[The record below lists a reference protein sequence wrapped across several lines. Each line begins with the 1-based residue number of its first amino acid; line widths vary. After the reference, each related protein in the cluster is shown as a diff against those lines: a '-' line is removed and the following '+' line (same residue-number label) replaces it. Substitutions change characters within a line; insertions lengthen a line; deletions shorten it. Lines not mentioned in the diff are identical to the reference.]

1 MLIRRI
7 LCAFVVLLAGSAF
20 AQPASSPASAEL
32 ARLTHE
38 QITQVEAPS
47 ALLKLAA
54 IYKKSADYERLSW
67 TLERLAALQPNAG
80 DVRYALATTYAML
93 GDTTKTYDTLLAL
106 QRTGYGYDV
115 ARNPNFAK
123 ATGTKVWDFIVDGFK
138 KNLTPAGDGKVAF
151 TLPGGDTL
159 VDSIAWDARR
169 KQFLVGSVRDGSIRR
184 VDEHGKVSDFI
195 KADADNGLWSVYAL
209 AVDVDNDVLYV
220 ASTSSVYFKK
230 FAQADFGKAGVFK
243 FSLADGKL
251 LDKYLLEAGKAQNTL
266 SSIAVGP
273 GNEVFAADG
282 LRNII
287 YRVDGGALKP
297 FIENPKLTSVRG
309 MAVSGD
315 GRFLYFSDYKLGVFG
330 ADLAAGRAFDVRY
343 NPANVTLGG
352 IDGLAWYDNHLVAVQ
367 SGMSPRRMVRFSLG
381 SDGRSVIGAT
391 VLDSANPHF
400 TLPTNGTING
410 DGFYFIANSQKNEYD
425 GYGSPKDA
433 SRLKPVEIFRSDL
446 RFGWDNVK
454 HESLSRAATVIS
466 ESHPGSGHFSNV
478 EGGSTSVSGN

>member
-1 MLIRRI
+1 MHIRRI
-7 LCAFVVLLAGSAF
+7 LCAFAVLLAGSAF
-20 AQPASSPASAEL
+20 AQPAQPDVSK
-32 ARLTHE
+32 LTQE
-38 QITQVEAPS
+38 QIAHVEIPNV
-47 ALLKLAA
+47 LLRLAKT
-54 IYKKSADYERLSW
+54 YKQSADYERLSW
-67 TLERLAALQPNAG
+67 TLERLSAMQPNAG

-93 GDTTKTYDTLLAL
+93 GDSTKAYDTLLGL
-106 QRTGYGYDV
+106 QRTGYGYDI

-123 ATGTKVWDFIVDGFK
+123 VTGTKVWDFIVDGFK
-138 KNLTPAGDGKVAF
+138 KNLAPAGEGKVAF

-159 VDSIAWDARR
+159 VDSIAFDAKR

-184 VDEHGKVSDFI
+184 VDEHGKVADFI
-195 KADADNGLWSVYAL
+195 AADADNGLWSVYAL
-209 AVDVDNDVLYV
+209 AVDAQNDALYV

-251 LDKYLLEAGKAQNTL
+251 LDKFLLEPGQAQNTL

-309 MAVSGD
+309 LTVSGD
-315 GRFLYFSDYKLGVFG
+315 GRFLYFADYTLGIFG
-330 ADLAAGRAFDVRY
+330 ADLAAGRAFDLRVD
-343 NPANVTLGG
+343 PTKTALGG
-352 IDGLAWYDNHLVAVQ
+352 VDGLAWYDNHLVAVQ
-367 SGMSPRRMVRFSLG
+367 SGMSPRRVIRVSLG
-381 SDGRSVIGAT
+381 ADGRSVIGAT
-391 VLDSANPHF
+391 VLDAANPLF
-400 TLPTNGTING
+400 TLPTTGTIDG
-410 DGFYFIANSQKNEYD
+410 DGFYFIANSQKNGYD

-433 SRLKPVEIFRSDL
+433 SKLKPVEIFRSDL
-446 RFGWDNVK
+446 RYGWDSAR

-466 ESHPGSGHFSNV
+466 ESNPGSGRFSNV

>member
-7 LCAFVVLLAGSAF
+7 LCAFAVLLAGSAF
-20 AQPASSPASAEL
+20 AQPGQPDVSK
-32 ARLTHE
+32 LTHE
-38 QITQVEAPS
+38 QIAHVEVPNV
-47 ALLKLAA
+47 LLRLAKA
-54 IYKKSADYERLSW
+54 YKQSNDYERLSW
-67 TLERLAALQPNAG
+67 TLERLSAMQPNAG

-106 QRTGYGYDV
+106 QRTGYGYDI

-123 ATGTKVWDFIVDGFK
+123 ATGTKVWDYIVDGFK
-138 KNLTPAGDGKVAF
+138 KNLTPAGEGKVAF
-151 TLPGGDTL
+151 ALPGGDTL
-159 VDSIAWDARR
+159 VDSIAFDAKR

-184 VDEHGKVSDFI
+184 VDERGKVADFI

-209 AVDVDNDVLYV
+209 AVDAQNDALYV
-220 ASTSSVYFKK
+220 ASTSSVYFRK

-251 LDKYLLEAGKAQNTL
+251 LDKYLLEPGQAQNTL

-297 FIENPKLTSVRG
+297 FVENPKLTSVRG
-309 MAVSGD
+309 MTVSGD
-315 GRFLYFSDYKLGVFG
+315 GRFLYFADYTLGIFG
-330 ADLAAGRAFDVRY
+330 VDLAAGRAFDLRFDPSKV
-343 NPANVTLGG
+343 ALGG
-352 IDGLAWYDNHLVAVQ
+352 VDGLAWYDNHLVAVQ
-367 SGMSPRRMVRFSLG
+367 SGMSPRRVTRLSLG
-381 SDGRSVIGAT
+381 ADGRSVIGAT
-391 VLDSANPHF
+391 VLDSANAHF
-400 TLPTNGTING
+400 VLPTNGTIDG

-446 RFGWDNVK
+446 RFGWDDVK
-454 HESLSRAATVIS
+454 HEALSQAATVVS
-466 ESHPGSGHFSNV
+466 ESHPGGGRFSNV

>member
-7 LCAFVVLLAGSAF
+7 LCAFAVLLAGSAL
-20 AQPASSPASAEL
+20 AQPGQPDVSK
-32 ARLTHE
+32 LTQE
-38 QITQVEAPS
+38 QIAHVEVPNV
-47 ALLKLAA
+47 LLRLAKT
-54 IYKKSADYERLSW
+54 YKQSADYERLSW
-67 TLERLAALQPNAG
+67 TLERLSAMQPNAG

-106 QRTGYGYDV
+106 QRTGYGYDI

-138 KNLTPAGDGKVAF
+138 KNLTPAGEGKVAF
-151 TLPGGDTL
+151 ALPGGDTL
-159 VDSIAWDARR
+159 VDSIAFDAKR

-184 VDEHGKVSDFI
+184 VDERGKVSDFI

-209 AVDVDNDVLYV
+209 AVDAQNDALYV

-251 LDKYLLEAGKAQNTL
+251 LDKYLLEPGQAQNTL

-282 LRNII
+282 LRNVI

-297 FIENPKLTSVRG
+297 FVENPKLTSVRG
-309 MAVSGD
+309 MTVSGD
-315 GRFLYFSDYKLGVFG
+315 GRFLYFADHTLGIFG
-330 ADLAAGRAFDVRY
+330 VDLAAGRAFDLRFDPSKV
-343 NPANVTLGG
+343 ALGG
-352 IDGLAWYDNHLVAVQ
+352 VDGLAWYDNHLVAVQ
-367 SGMSPRRMVRFSLG
+367 SGMSPRRVIRVSLG
-381 SDGRSVIGAT
+381 ADGRSVIGAT
-391 VLDSANPHF
+391 VLDSANAHF
-400 TLPTNGTING
+400 ALPTNGTIDG

-433 SRLKPVEIFRSDL
+433 SKLKPVEIFRSDL
-446 RFGWDNVK
+446 RFGWDDVK
-454 HESLSRAATVIS
+454 HEALSQAATVVS
-466 ESHPGSGHFSNV
+466 ESHPGGGRFSNV